1 MNILQQED
9 VIKGLP
15 DNVLMQQAQQPTGEL
30 PEFLVVSEIQR
41 REKMRKSFS
50 ETVPEQSVKDQ
61 VLSSGIAAMNPNIDP
76 LMASAMGAQ
85 GGQDPMMG
93 QMQDPMQQQMMQDPM
108 QQQMMQQQMMQ
119 DPMQQQMPMQDPMMQ
134 QQVMAAGGG
143 MMPYRMYNGSGTS
156 GYRDTMSELR
166 TVSGRERARL
176 EDLSPEEIEE
186 YLLNLQRKE
195 DSIARMEKLE
205 EDQSSIYAESDE
217 YQENLLKR
225 QREEDSAAFMQSLM
239 SSGDSSQPA
248 VDGPRLPEMEEFLKR
263 INEPYAGRESN
274 NPASISGGSI
284 PGGLESN
291 FQVNPEMVVGQV
303 GGVDVVGPNDGTGRL
318 VQDRFPITQGILGS
332 ELGNAVARK
341 TIGGVDNVIDAGL
354 TAANSAGRFGRAVA
368 EGGDPYNLSK
378 PRETAVGSVVDPDL
392 FNSDDVYNV
401 MQELRQAGVDAG
413 EVIGRD
419 AEYLSDRGPEFVE
432 AGQAGLDY
440 IAESKLGQAAGS
452 AYDVLRTPIPELFG
466 NFFENN
472 PKANLFAAE
481 NNTDFL
487 NFIDRTKDSAGSVID
502 KLRGVTSG
510 LGDVYR
516 NLDTGNDELGYRA
529 SWDNGAIKEDTSR
542 IKKKD
547 IDPDLIELA
556 TAPNTG
562 ENKGGPADTE
572 QGSTAINAPETA
584 REIALSNLGTVS
596 AKDEDTEGLLKGLFG
611 RSYKPMDDGALAL
624 INLGAGIAKGDVS
637 GGMLGAVKSIG
648 ESRDR
653 DRKDMLAKAQAEF
666 YASGGRGAKDTAM
679 DVENK
684 AIQLFDRMRVI
695 GQMNMYEQLTGKKP
709 TAEIMRTPDYEK
721 IIMDGLRAKIV
732 ALERTPINSMSGGSG
747 TPRNKIQEDINI
759 QRMFEGTSR

>member
-9 VIKGLP
+9 VVKGLP
-15 DNVLMQQAQQPTGEL
+15 DQVLMQQAQMPTGEL
-30 PEFLVVSEIQR
+30 PQFLVVSEIQR
-41 REKMRKSFS
+41 REKMRKSFA

-61 VLSSGIAAMNPNIDP
+61 VLSSGIAAMNPNLDP

-119 DPMQQQMPMQDPMMQ
+119 DPMQQQMMQDPMQQQMPMQDPMMQQMPMQDPMMQ

-143 MMPYRMYNGSGTS
+143 MMPYRMFNAGRVPDSFNAPYQSDAPSTH
-156 GYRDTMSELR
+156 RPAKAQALR
-166 TVSGRERARL
+166 AIMRERGVDESLALRIY
-176 EDLSPEEIEE
+176 DL
-186 YLLNLQRKE
+186 
-195 DSIARMEKLE
+195 
-205 EDQSSIYAESDE
+205 
-217 YQENLLKR
+217 R
-225 QREEDSAAFMQSLM
+225 QQLAVNEQMGAFTA
-239 SSGDSSQPA
+239 G
-248 VDGPRLPEMEEFLKR
+248 VG
-263 INEPYAGRESN
+263 EPYAGNETN
-274 NPASISGGSI
+274 TPASVSFGSI

-318 VQDRFPITQGILGS
+318 VQDRFPITQGVLGS
-332 ELGNAVARK
+332 ELGNALARK
-341 TIGGVDNVIDAGL
+341 TIVGVDNVIDSIQ
-354 TAANSAGRFGRAVA
+354 T
-368 EGGDPYNLSK
+368 PYNYL
-378 PRETAVGSVVDPDL
+378 PDRPDVDVD
-392 FNSDDVYNV
+392 SDDVYNV
-401 MQELRQAGVDAG
+401 IQELKKAGIDAG
-413 EVIGRD
+413 EVISRD
-419 AEYLSDRGPEFVE
+419 AEYLSDRGPEVVD
-432 AGQAGLDY
+432 AGRAGLEYFADSS
-440 IAESKLGQAAGS
+440 IGRALGD
-452 AYDVLRTPIPELFG
+452 AYGVLRTPIPELAG

-481 NNTDFL
+481 NNTDLL

-542 IKKKD
+542 VKKKD
-547 IDPDLIELA
+547 IDPDLIESVI
-556 TAPNTG
+556 APNTG
-562 ENKGGPADTE
+562 ENKDGPADTDR
-572 QGSTAINAPETA
+572 GSTTIINAPETA
-584 REIALSNLGTVS
+584 RENALINLGTVS

-611 RSYKPMDDGALAL
+611 RSYKPTDAGSLAL
-624 INLGAGIAKGDVS
+624 INLGAGIAKGDV
-637 GGMLGAVKSIG
+637 GGGIAAAGQAIG

-684 AIQLFDRMRVI
+684 AIQLFDGMKVI

-721 IIMDGLRAKIV
+721 IIMDGLRSQIV
-732 ALERTPINSMSGGSG
+732 AMKRTPLTSMSGGSG
-747 TPRNKIQEDINI
+747 AFRNKIQEDNNI